1 MLESDPMSAS
11 PEHLAPWWKRFAL
24 RWVKH
29 RHTDNA
35 AALAFYALFS
45 VVPLLLLGVTVA
57 AAMMGEAAARGELHQ
72 QLTAAVGQDA
82 ALFLESTVESL
93 RVAPETGPFASSI
106 ALLTALYAGSHVL
119 QKLRHSLNVVN
130 GVEASDPKRGFLGQV
145 LARVICA
152 ALILAF
158 GLILAVGSAVEG
170 FVGYFATRYHDVY
183 VGTFDLLKGYRTLS
197 IYFTLAF
204 AFALILKILPRRRPK
219 WGHAFA
225 GAIFSA
231 IIAGSLKGG
240 LDFYLRHGMWG
251 SVSGAALTLLV
262 VLFWLFLSIQAFLA
276 GAEITAALGRK
287 ASQREM

>member
-1 MLESDPMSAS
+1 MSA
-11 PEHLAPWWKRFAL
+11 PHEHPAPWWKRFAL
-24 RWVKH
+24 HWVKH

-35 AALAFYALFS
+35 AALSFYALFS

-57 AAMMGEAAARGELHQ
+57 GTMMGESAARGELHQ

-82 ALFLESTVESL
+82 ALFLESSVESL
-93 RVAPETGPFASSI
+93 RVAPGTGPFASAV

-119 QKLRHSLNVVN
+119 EKLRHSLNTVN
-130 GVEASDPKRGFLGQV
+130 GVEASDPRRGLLGKL
-145 LARVICA
+145 LARGICA
-152 ALILAF
+152 ALILSF
-158 GLILAVGSAVEG
+158 GLLLAIGSAVEG
-170 FVGYFATRYHDVY
+170 FVGYFTTRYHETY

-197 IYFTLAF
+197 IYFTLIF

-219 WGHAFA
+219 WWHAFV
-225 GAIFSA
+225 GATFSS

-240 LDFYLRHGMWG
+240 LDFYLRHGMWS

-276 GAEITAALGRK
+276 GAEITASLGRK
-287 ASQREM
+287 AAREKAGPK

>member
-1 MLESDPMSAS
+1 MPAS
-11 PEHLAPWWKRFAL
+11 SEHPAPWWKRFAL
-24 RWVKH
+24 RWVRH
-29 RHTDNA
+29 HHTDNS
-35 AALAFYALFS
+35 AALSFYALFS

-57 AAMMGEAAARGELHQ
+57 AMMMGEAAARGELHQ

-93 RVAPETGPFASSI
+93 RVAPGTGPFASAV

-119 QKLRHSLNVVN
+119 EKLRHSLNVVN
-130 GVEASDPKRGFLGQV
+130 GVEASDPKRGFLGRL
-145 LARVICA
+145 LARAICA
-152 ALILAF
+152 
-158 GLILAVGSAVEG
+158 GLILSFGLLLAIGSAVEG
-170 FVGYFATRYHDVY
+170 FIGYFTTRYHETY
-183 VGTFDLLKGYRTLS
+183 GGAFDLLKGYRTLS
-197 IYFTLAF
+197 IYFTLIF

-219 WGHAFA
+219 WWHAFV
-225 GAIFSA
+225 GATFSS

-276 GAEITAALGRK
+276 GAEITAAFGRK
-287 ASQREM
+287 AAREKK

>member
-1 MLESDPMSAS
+1 MSVS
-11 PEHLAPWWKRFAL
+11 HEHPAPWWKRFAL

-29 RHTDNA
+29 RHTDNS
-35 AALAFYALFS
+35 AALSFYALFS

-57 AAMMGEAAARGELHQ
+57 SAMMGESAARGELHQ
-72 QLTAAVGQDA
+72 QLNAALGQDA
-82 ALFLESTVESL
+82 ALFLESTVESV
-93 RVAPETGPFASSI
+93 RVAPGTGPFPSTV
-106 ALLTALYAGSHVL
+106 ALITALYAGSHVL
-119 QKLRHSLNVVN
+119 EKLRHSLNTVN
-130 GVEASDPKRGFLGQV
+130 GMEASDPKRGFLGRL
-145 LARVICA
+145 LARGICA

-158 GLILAVGSAVEG
+158 GLLLAVGSAVEG
-170 FVGYFATRYHDVY
+170 FVGYFTTRYHATY

-219 WGHAFA
+219 WWHAFV
-225 GAIFSA
+225 GAAFSSLV
-231 IIAGSLKGG
+231 AGSLKGG

-276 GAEITAALGRK
+276 GAEITASFGRRAARHK
-287 ASQREM
+287 AGHE